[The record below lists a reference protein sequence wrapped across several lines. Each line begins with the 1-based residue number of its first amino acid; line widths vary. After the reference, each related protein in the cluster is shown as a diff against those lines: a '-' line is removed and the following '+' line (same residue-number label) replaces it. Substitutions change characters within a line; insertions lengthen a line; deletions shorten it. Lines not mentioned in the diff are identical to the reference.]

1 MLLVAVHEQARL
13 QQFLQ
18 HLVLVTSPLLIFTG
32 SSLFTASIVFVLI
45 GQHNSQVLLLVAPA
59 EIVRFTRCKREQD
72 HSRVIHYLHRCDGPL
87 HVKVAPDL
95 HSVVSEAPYLE
106 LVVLTHRHYRLLLL
120 ELVHMQDALLV
131 HTEAR
136 IDQRQLLDSHE
147 DN

>member
-1 MLLVAVHEQARL
+1 MLLAAVHEQARL

-18 HLVLVTSPLLIFTG
+18 HLVLVTPSLRILT
-32 SSLFTASIVFVLI
+32 SSSFFTASVVFVLI
-45 GQHNSQVLLLVAPA
+45 GQHDSQVLLLVAPA
-59 EIVRFTRCKREQD
+59 EVVRLTRGKREQY
-72 HSRVIHYLHRCDGPL
+72 HSRVIHNLHRCDRPL

-95 HSVVSEAPYLE
+95 HGVVTKVPNLE
-106 LVVLTHRHYRLLLL
+106 LVVLTHSHYRLLLL

-136 IDQRQLLDSHE
+136 IDERQLLDSDE